1 MLHMLCMCTVVGSC
15 HAQSSAVKSSFMMSF
30 READIKGHDLLRMR
44 HFNNWTEIT
53 CGSREQINSING
65 IFNTHKDLIT
75 ARGKKKISHLWK
87 ISNFKW
93 HTLTWGSN
101 LCSAVSGWVS
111 LKTRMHTRGD
121 AEIHER
127 AHTHTDAHSHA
138 LSLCFFVSVSHKET
152 DWYACSHCMSCE
164 TGQWTDKLTCPASTG
179 SIRAWTNDSVDVQAG
194 ALSGYKVHILL
205 NFKVHQWLRGQTWKK
220 GPYLHKHQPSDC
232 LQQQHSSHGDDVNS
246 WIVPN
251 MRVESHAVAR
261 YCFIH
266 RD

>member
-127 AHTHTDAHSHA
+127 ARTHNHTLFLSASLSPFLIKKQTDMHA
-138 LSLCFFVSVSHKET
+138 ATVWVVRQDS
-152 DWYACSHCMSCE
+152 
-164 TGQWTDKLTCPASTG
+164 GQINWL
-179 SIRAWTNDSVDVQAG
+179 VLQA
-194 ALSGYKVHILL
+194 LD
-205 NFKVHQWLRGQTWKK
+205 
-220 GPYLHKHQPSDC
+220 P
-232 LQQQHSSHGDDVNS
+232 
-246 WIVPN
+246 
-251 MRVESHAVAR
+251 
-261 YCFIH
+261 
-266 RD
+266 